1 MVGGLSG
8 TTVLVVDNDVDSLDI
23 VELVIAEQGGTVR
36 SATSGREVL
45 EVLQTWRP
53 DLILLDLSMPEMD
66 GYDLL
71 AAIRLEPAL
80 RSIPAV
86 ALTGHGY
93 ARDKQRC
100 EEAGFVRHIT
110 KPLDIETLLSVI
122 AALVPAN
129 KLAAVQA

>member
-1 MVGGLSG
+1 MIGGLSG
-8 TTVLVVDNDVDSLDI
+8 TTVLIVDNDVDSLDI
-23 VELVIAEQGGTVR
+23 VELIIAEQGGTVR

-53 DLILLDLSMPEMD
+53 DIILLDISMPEMD

-71 AAIRLEPAL
+71 AAIRREPAL

-93 ARDKQRC
+93 ARDKQRS
-100 EEAGFVRHIT
+100 EDAGFVRHIT
-110 KPLDIETLLSVI
+110 KPLDIETLLRVI
-122 AALVPAN
+122 VELVPA
-129 KLAAVQA
+129 KTLAAV

>member
-8 TTVLVVDNDVDSLDI
+8 TTVLVVDNDVDNLEIIEMI
-23 VELVIAEQGGTVR
+23 VAEQGGTVR

-45 EVLQTWRP
+45 EVLPTWRP
-53 DLILLDLSMPEMD
+53 DVILVDLSMPEMD

-71 AAIRLEPAL
+71 AAIRRDPAL
-80 RSIPAV
+80 RPIPAV

-100 EEAGFVRHIT
+100 EEAGFARHIT
-110 KPLDIETLLSVI
+110 KPVDIETLLRVI
-122 AALVPAN
+122 AELVPV
-129 KLAAVQA
+129 KSLAAV